1 MSKKY
6 PFLSSWLI
14 DEKESIY
21 EKHLD
26 EFLNQFKASF
36 RPILIKM
43 LNSYTY
49 YNHERTEI
57 LFNNFARNLISFI
70 STLPLKPFCI
80 TLPIDD
86 GKVHNSERLAFTFK
100 NNPNFKKII
109 NDSDFVNYD
118 YIFVVDDYS
127 GTGGTI
133 INYIKKK
140 KSLFKKECTVY
151 VAPVIMSDVSEKAFN
166 DNNIAI
172 VESAVTTKKAKYYSS
187 QHIIDSR
194 EKLVFDNVSAT
205 FCRVQDRFINGE
217 GKTEDL
223 LSLSYWTPNNT
234 FGLFWF
240 DANTLYRPL
249 FARCNE
255 QSLQIKAKRQ
265 FKHKYI
271 KALNTCCYTN
281 NVSSVFDFRIQI
293 AALMAKSLTA
303 NEIKESFGL
312 TEHSYNLSIDYLKKK
327 NILLPNLNIN
337 IDELKKYIDY
347 DQLLLFDEIG
357 VFPTNPKRK
366 KIENKLISLIQK

>member
-6 PFLSSWLI
+6 PFLDNWLV

-70 STLPLKPFCI
+70 STLPPKPFCI

-86 GKVHNSERLAFTFK
+86 DKVHNSERLAFTFK
-100 NNPNFKKII
+100 NNPNFKKIVK
-109 NDSDFVNYD
+109 DSDFINYD
-118 YIFVVDDYS
+118 YIFVIDDYS

-140 KSLFKKECTVY
+140 KPLFKKDCSVF

-166 DNNIAI
+166 DSSITI
-172 VESAVTTKKAKYYSS
+172 VESVVTTKKAQYYSS
-187 QHIIDSR
+187 QHIIDPS
-194 EKLVFDNVSAT
+194 EKLVFDDVSVT
-205 FCRVQDRFINGE
+205 FCRVQDRFVNGE

-223 LSLSYWTPNNT
+223 FSLSYGTPNNT

-249 FARCNE
+249 FARSNE

-271 KALNTCCYTN
+271 KALNVCCYTN
-281 NVSSVFDFRIQI
+281 NISSVFDFRIQI
-293 AALMAKSLTA
+293 AALMAKPLPA

-312 TEHSYNLSIDYLKKK
+312 TDHEYNLSVNYLKKK
-327 NILLPNLNIN
+327 NILLANFQVDIN
-337 IDELKKYIDY
+337 ELKKYMDY

-357 VFPTNPKRK
+357 IFPKNPKRK
-366 KIENKLISLIQK
+366 KIENDLISLIP